1 MMGSSV
7 IFFLILATC
16 PEFQSKHIK
25 SLWEGCLDLH
35 MKFRSAVTFV
45 PYIVH
50 TWTFNKECTAEGSEF
65 TSTLDPVFFFH

>member
-25 SLWEGCLDLH
+25 SLWERCLDLH
-35 MKFRSAVTFV
+35 MKFQPAVTFV

-50 TWTFNKECTAEGSEF
+50 TWTFNKECTAEGLEF